1 MHAAKSLVIA
11 AIFLSGCSASSDQS
25 DQSTIQQR
33 QDKALADPMH
43 YSVDMTNTDINTGG
57 IGSYDDKAMKRD
69 LDSAL
74 NP

>member
-1 MHAAKSLVIA
+1 MRSAPIILLT
-11 AIFLSGCSASSDQS
+11 LSVLTGCATSSDQT
-25 DQSTIQQR
+25 TIQQR